1 MDRNNIKKIN
11 KDKSGESYD
20 FDKIIDRSGSGDL
33 KHGTGCTLSSAIAA
47 YLAQGMNLPNAVEKA
62 KEYITMA
69 IAEGADVCIGKGH
82 GPLNHFF
89 NPMKMIKTNQK

>member
-1 MDRNNIKKIN
+1 
-11 KDKSGESYD
+11 
-20 FDKIIDRSGSGDL
+20 
-33 KHGTGCTLSSAIAA
+33 
-47 YLAQGMNLPNAVEKA
+47 MNLPNAVEEA

-89 NPMKMIKTNQK
+89 NSMKMIKTNQK

>member
-1 MDRNNIKKIN
+1 M
-11 KDKSGESYD
+11 ES
-20 FDKIIDRSGSGDL
+20 KNT
-33 KHGTGCTLSSAIAA
+33 HGTGCTLSSALTA
-47 YLAQGMNLPNAVEKA
+47 YLAQGMNLPNTVEEA

-69 IAEGADVCIGKGH
+69 IAEGADVSIGKGH